1 MSDISERPNR
11 VPWPPLV
18 YLAGIAASILL
29 AIPYPLPWFGPPL
42 EDLLFAASF
51 LVFAAVVALYVSAFR
66 TLAHGKTTVS
76 PVHRSENLVTAG
88 AFGLSRNPIYLANTL
103 LLIGG
108 GMVSGNPWFFIFAI
122 VCAFITQKLAIERE
136 EKHLEA
142 RFGKRYRDYA
152 KRVRRWI

>member
-1 MSDISERPNR
+1 M
-11 VPWPPLV
+11 
-18 YLAGIAASILL
+18 
-29 AIPYPLPWFGPPL
+29 
-42 EDLLFAASF
+42 LFAASF
-51 LVFAAVVALYVSAFR
+51 LVFAAVVALYVSSMR
-66 TLAHGKTTVS
+66 TMAAAKTTVS
-76 PVHRSENLVTAG
+76 PVHRAEHLVTTG

-122 VCAFITQKLAIERE
+122 LCAFVIQKLAVERE
-136 EKHLEA
+136 EKHLEV